1 MNLSIASELE
11 ECSLTVY
18 EFRIYLHLAA
28 LEQTQQAARNC
39 LLMAQTCQISER
51 QVRRALTSLLE
62 KKLIR
67 ITSRTQQART
77 FSLTPVL
84 EWSVSAA
91 PRHHRPFAF
100 EANRPTSPILRCDAP
115 IKRPDSPI
123 LEPEFKRPTR
133 PERSENPVKHA
144 KLETNENPN
153 GLPDR
158 SETVPQTGLDLDV
171 DVEVNPFFQEQ
182 DLSLTST
189 STTTTPAYQTGRTE
203 GLVLTGRTEGPV
215 LESRTTL
222 LEEAGLLDAALE
234 VCSSQNQTIL
244 DHRLAALELDL
255 TRLGRGKIARALHAS
270 LENATQ
276 SRWGYYR
283 AVLATQGTREQPA
296 SQTAQGQTASQ
307 TGSVQTACQSDMPT
321 RDTNLEMPKPAVKRQ
336 KTMAELLAT
345 TPLNGTWGRG

>member
-11 ECSLTVY
+11 ECRLTVY
-18 EFRIYLHLAA
+18 EFRVYLHLAA
-28 LEQTQQAARNC
+28 LEQTQQTARNS

-67 ITSRTQQART
+67 ITSRIQQART

-84 EWSVSAA
+84 EWSVSPA
-91 PRHHRPFAF
+91 PRHHRPFAPKVS
-100 EANRPTSPILRCDAP
+100 RPISPILRFDAP
-115 IKRPDSPI
+115 IKRPASPI
-123 LEPEFKRPTR
+123 LEPESKRPTR
-133 PERSENPVKHA
+133 PEHDENTVKHA
-144 KLETNENPN
+144 KLEPNENPN

-158 SETVPQTGLDLDV
+158 SETVYQTGLDLDV

-189 STTTTPAYQTGRTE
+189 STTTTSVYQ
-203 GLVLTGRTEGPV
+203 TGRTEGPV

-296 SQTAQGQTASQ
+296 SQTGT
-307 TGSVQTACQSDMPT
+307 VQTACQSDMPT
-321 RDTNLEMPKPAVKRQ
+321 RNTNLEMPKPAAPVKRQ
-336 KTMAELLAT
+336 KTMAELLAS